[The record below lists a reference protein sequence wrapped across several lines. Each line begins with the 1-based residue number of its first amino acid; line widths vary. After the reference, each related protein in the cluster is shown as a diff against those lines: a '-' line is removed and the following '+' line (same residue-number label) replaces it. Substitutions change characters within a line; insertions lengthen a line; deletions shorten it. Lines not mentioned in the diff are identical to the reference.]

1 MGHSPRLADA
11 DPVGMS
17 RQARTKIS
25 DTLVEI
31 LGDTAS
37 DAGSTPAAST
47 KLNLDW
53 SSPSIRDRMD
63 AYSASAWA
71 PAFTAIAG
79 SSAALTGLL
88 FVAIS
93 INLSQILK
101 VPLLVPRAMEVLVL
115 LTAVLVLSTLLLMPG
130 MTATGLGVEVL
141 SIALTAEGLVT
152 VIQVRSAHG
161 LTDVVTPGGFAVL
174 VLGGQGG
181 LILLLVG
188 GVSLLAQGGGGLY
201 WVVPGMAFA
210 MVSAII
216 GAWVLLVEI
225 LR

>member
-1 MGHSPRLADA
+1 
-11 DPVGMS
+11 
-17 RQARTKIS
+17 
-25 DTLVEI
+25 
-31 LGDTAS
+31 
-37 DAGSTPAAST
+37 
-47 KLNLDW
+47 
-53 SSPSIRDRMD
+53 MD
-63 AYSASAWA
+63 AYSATAWG

-101 VPLLVPRAMEVLVL
+101 VPGLVSRGVEVVVL
-115 LTAVLVLSTLLLMPG
+115 LAAVLVLSTLLLMPA
-130 MTATGLGVEVL
+130 MASAALGIEVL
-141 SIALTAEGLVT
+141 SITLVAEALTT
-152 VIQVRSAHG
+152 WIQIRSARA
-161 LTDVVTPGGFAVL
+161 VVRL
-174 VLGGQGG
+174 VRPLNYASRVFGTQVG

-188 GVSLLAQGGGGLY
+188 GVSLLAQSGGGLY